1 MKKIA
6 IIIASR
12 QGLAPALTIH
22 RELPGTE
29 LFYAGEGEANPC
41 TSIDSIPAFIATNF
55 TRYEGLVF
63 IGALGICVRAIA
75 PCTQSKYTDPAVVC
89 IDSMGRN
96 AISVLSGHV
105 GGANALTRRLAAIL
119 GAVPV
124 ITTQSDN
131 NDLWALDTIHE
142 RFEGWNHLQVRQP
155 PSRGPTPR
163 HPR

>member
-119 GAVPV
+119 
-124 ITTQSDN
+124 
-131 NDLWALDTIHE
+131 
-142 RFEGWNHLQVRQP
+142 
-155 PSRGPTPR
+155 
-163 HPR
+163 

>member
-75 PCTQSKYTDPAVVC
+75 PLH
-89 IDSMGRN
+89 
-96 AISVLSGHV
+96 AIQVHGPR
-105 GGANALTRRLAAIL
+105 RRLHRL
-119 GAVPV
+119 HG
-124 ITTQSDN
+124 
-131 NDLWALDTIHE
+131 
-142 RFEGWNHLQVRQP
+142 
-155 PSRGPTPR
+155 
-163 HPR
+163 

>member
-41 TSIDSIPAFIATNF
+41 TS
-55 TRYEGLVF
+55 
-63 IGALGICVRAIA
+63 
-75 PCTQSKYTDPAVVC
+75 

-142 RFEGWNHLQVRQP
+142 RFEGWIPEPV
-155 PSRGPTPR
+155 GPMNEIIYKFVNRRTCR
-163 HPR
+163 

>member
-29 LFYAGEGEANPC
+29 LFYEGEGESNHC
-41 TSIDSIPAFIATNF
+41 TSIESIPAFIATNF

-75 PCTQSKYTDPAVVC
+75 VAEASFITLNVSISSGAIRAKSSFD
-89 IDSMGRN
+89 DSTPSNKIKGSTF
-96 AISVLSGHV
+96 A
-105 GGANALTRRLAAIL
+105 
-119 GAVPV
+119 PV
-124 ITTQSDN
+124 
-131 NDLWALDTIHE
+131 
-142 RFEGWNHLQVRQP
+142 
-155 PSRGPTPR
+155 
-163 HPR
+163 